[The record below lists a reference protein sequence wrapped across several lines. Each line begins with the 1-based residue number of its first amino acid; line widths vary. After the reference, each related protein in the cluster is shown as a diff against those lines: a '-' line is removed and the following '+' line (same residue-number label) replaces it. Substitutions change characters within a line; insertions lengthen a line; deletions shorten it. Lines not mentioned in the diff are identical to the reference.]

1 MNRSRMTI
9 SCVIIILMGCTLI
22 IWNGYHYWSML
33 YTSIDDKQIIKKLQ
47 NTRYDFIIV
56 GGGTAGSII
65 IRKIWDGFQKHRCC
79 SLHKNNLC
87 LSQMTCMRR
96 VVYSNNNNLICQA
109 ICFDYQPKIL
119 LLESGPRIS
128 WSMKKISDIP
138 LFAPLLYGRGIDEI
152 DRTTSQR
159 SAAFQMKDNVILIPR
174 GHVLGGTALLNAMIF
189 SYDFFTTLFGD
200 RTEGC
205 QLKPEMVSH
214 LPYNELI
221 HSYFSEAFNL
231 QGQKVNS
238 VPTYESVEG
247 LNTPMVFVRNAQR
260 ISSYSECLLPLMNK
274 NLEDLTVI
282 TDIHVEKCDVSVIDC
297 SIFFPG
303 ILSQAS
309 ALTSIGYYRTSY
321 QKAENDSRPDIQ
333 YTIISASP
341 FEKDTFESLGNFNP
355 TAWHQFSKDENRAN
369 FENPI
374 VLLVSLLNPLSR
386 GEIKMKKNDNGSPN
400 GKLEVNPA
408 YLSEPNDVNRL
419 VEGIIWIYK
428 ALNYVNAMN
437 KLNLTISNTKKPISI
452 KLHLPHYFGCPKIP
466 KAESEK
472 SFEQT
477 NFSEELKEAIACL
490 TKSTTLSNYHT
501 VGTCAMKLQNT
512 NYPAV
517 VDQNFK
523 LIGVNNVRIGDA
535 SVISKIPTG
544 NPAALIMAIGNQLA
558 KYVVRENWQQLIMT
572 TNSK

>member
-1 MNRSRMTI
+1 MHMYMHIHVNCLSYGLLHKDHLICCIKMLKGISPNDAVSTSQQAPPSPQNPPGFRQRRGSIFVTALAAEQHGAPGSSTDSPGSMIVRLGRSST
-9 SCVIIILMGCTLI
+9 
-22 IWNGYHYWSML
+22 
-33 YTSIDDKQIIKKLQ
+33 
-47 NTRYDFIIV
+47 
-56 GGGTAGSII
+56 GGTIGGTSGSI
-65 IRKIWDGFQKHRCC
+65 
-79 SLHKNNLC
+79 SSTN
-87 LSQMTCMRR
+87 
-96 VVYSNNNNLICQA
+96 
-109 ICFDYQPKIL
+109 
-119 LLESGPRIS
+119 
-128 WSMKKISDIP
+128 
-138 LFAPLLYGRGIDEI
+138 
-152 DRTTSQR
+152 
-159 SAAFQMKDNVILIPR
+159 
-174 GHVLGGTALLNAMIF
+174 
-189 SYDFFTTLFGD
+189 
-200 RTEGC
+200 
-205 QLKPEMVSH
+205 
-214 LPYNELI
+214 
-221 HSYFSEAFNL
+221 
-231 QGQKVNS
+231 
-238 VPTYESVEG
+238 G
-247 LNTPMVFVRNAQR
+247 LA
-260 ISSYSECLLPLMNK
+260 
-274 NLEDLTVI
+274 
-282 TDIHVEKCDVSVIDC
+282 
-297 SIFFPG
+297 G
-303 ILSQAS
+303 ILSDS
-309 ALTSIGYYRTSY
+309 NALSGAPVEGVIVTPFAQY

-355 TAWHQFSKDENRAN
+355 PAWHQFSKDENRAN